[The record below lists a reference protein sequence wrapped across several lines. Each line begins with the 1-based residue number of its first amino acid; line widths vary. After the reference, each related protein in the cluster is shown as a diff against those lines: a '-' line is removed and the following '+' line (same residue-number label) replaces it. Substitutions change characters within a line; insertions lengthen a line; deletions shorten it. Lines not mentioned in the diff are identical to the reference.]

1 MQFELIQDLQTLDQ
15 IRFEWNQIL
24 SHSRARHVPFLKY
37 EFIRTWWKN
46 LGGGEWESA
55 KLCIIIG
62 RSDEGALLGIAPF
75 FQKINENGKKTLM
88 LVGTKEIADYLDII
102 IQAENHQIFVD
113 QLFNYLD
120 TEPSLDWEIMDLY
133 NISEE
138 SQTLDSLRSAAKK
151 RNWSFSIERLQP
163 CPYITLPE
171 DWEIYLAALDKKQ
184 RHEIRRKLRRIDNY
198 EHPTSWYFI
207 EQRSELEAGI
217 EAFFELMSQDPEKA
231 RFLTDAMRTQLREII
246 HAAFDNSWLQLAF
259 LEIDGQKVAGYLNF
273 DHAGHIWVYNSG
285 INFQYG
291 NLSPGWV
298 LLSELIRWSIE
309 NGRTSVDFMR
319 GDEGYKY
326 KFGGIDRYVMRVTI
340 RKDQ

>member
-15 IRFEWNQIL
+15 IRFEWNESL
-24 SHSRARHVPFLKY
+24 SNSSARHVPFLKH

-55 KLCIIIG
+55 KLCTIIG
-62 RSDEGALLGIAPF
+62 RLEEGALLGIAPF
-75 FQKINENGKKTLM
+75 FQTETEDGKQTLM
-88 LVGTKEIADYLDII
+88 FIGTKEIADYLDFIV
-102 IQAENHQIFVD
+102 QSNNHQPFVD

-120 TEPSLDWEIMDLY
+120 SDAAPDWQVMDLF
-133 NISEE
+133 NIAEE
-138 SQTLDSLRSAAKK
+138 SPTIEALRFAAKK
-151 RNWSFSIERLQP
+151 QDWSFSIEKLQP
-163 CPYITLPE
+163 CPFITLPE
-171 DWEIYLAALDKKQ
+171 EWEDYLAAIDKKQ
-184 RHEIRRKLRRIDNY
+184 RHEIRRKLRRVENY
-198 EHPTSWYFI
+198 EQPTGWYI
-207 EQRSELEAGI
+207 LEQQSELEAGI
-217 EAFFELMSQDPEKA
+217 EVFFELMAQDPEKA
-231 RFLTDAMRTQLREII
+231 RFLTDAMQTQLREII
-246 HAAFDNSWLQLAF
+246 HAAFEGGWLQLAF
-259 LEIDGQKVAGYLNF
+259 LEIDGQKIAGYLNF

-309 NGRTSVDFMR
+309 NKRSSVDFMR

-340 RKDQ
+340 RKNQ